1 MDATLPTITRTL
13 EVPCDELFI
22 VRSKIFFSFYLNDF
36 TFCFRFLHDNLGF
49 PRLVNL
55 RTTQERHEV
64 ILSKL
69 YFDRA
74 PIQLSTRLL
83 TNLTRR
89 HEPPDFV
96 EHVIIQNDFSFLV
109 VGDVLKIIHVSAL
122 LVRGIHPL
130 F

>member
-1 MDATLPTITRTL
+1 MDTVLVTVTRTL
-13 EVPCDELFI
+13 EVPGDELSI
-22 VRSKIFFSFYLNDF
+22 VRSKILFSVHLNYF
-36 TFCFRFLHDNLGF
+36 TFSFRFLHDNIGF

-69 YFDRA
+69 DFDRA

-109 VGDVLKIIHVSAL
+109 VGDVPKIIHVSAL